1 MKAYPITVLCKV
13 MEVSR
18 SGFYKYLEIQVTKQ
32 IDQDFEL
39 ISKVKE
45 IFVGSRGSY
54 GARRIAKKLSKDGQ
68 ETNRHQARK
77 LMLKAGVSVKAK
89 RKFKITTDS
98 KHNLPVAK
106 NILNRNF
113 DVKLADMVWC
123 TDITYLWTRQGWLF
137 LAVVIDLFS
146 RKIVGWS
153 IDTHMRVSL
162 VKDALKMAWWKRK
175 PGKDL
180 IHHSDRGSQYASH
193 EYQDLLNEYRFISSM
208 SRKGNCWDNA
218 VAESFF
224 HTLKTECVYK
234 KTYST
239 KKEARSDVIEYIEMF
254 YNCNRL
260 HSSIGYNSPN
270 EFEKSFKYKKVD

>member
-1 MKAYPITVLCKV
+1 MV
-13 MEVSR
+13 VSR
-18 SGFYKYLEIQVTKQ
+18 SGFYKYLRIQATKQ
-32 IDQDFEL
+32 IDQDFKL

-45 IFVGSRGSY
+45 IFFKSRGTY
-54 GARRIAKKLSKDGQ
+54 GARRIAKKLSKDGR
-68 ETNRHQARK
+68 ETNRHQAGK
-77 LMLKAGVSVKAK
+77 LMLKAGVSVKIK
-89 RKFKITTDS
+89 KKFKVTTDS

-113 DVKLADMVWC
+113 DVKSANMVWC

-153 IDTHMRVSL
+153 INTHMRVSL
-162 VKDALKMAWWKRK
+162 VEDALKMAWWKRK
-175 PGKDL
+175 PGKGL

-193 EYQDLLNEYRFISSM
+193 EYQDLLNEYKFIGSM

-218 VAESFF
+218 VTESFF

-239 KKEARSDVIEYIEMF
+239 KEDARSDVIDYIEMF
-254 YNCNRL
+254 YNCYRL

-270 EFEKSFKYKKVD
+270 EFEKNLKYNEVA

>member
-1 MKAYPITVLCKV
+1 

-77 LMLKAGVSVKAK
+77 LMFKAGVSVKAK
-89 RKFKITTDS
+89 RKFKVTTDS

-180 IHHSDRGSQYASH
+180 IHHSDSGSQYASH

-218 VAESFF
+218 VVERFF
-224 HTLKTECVYK
+224 RSLKTEQTNHYRYVNR
-234 KTYST
+234 
-239 KKEARSDVIEYIEMF
+239 EAARRDVVDYILMF
-254 YNCNRL
+254 YNSQRL
-260 HSSIGYNSPN
+260 HSTLGYRSPAD
-270 EFEKSFKYKKVD
+270 FEAEYQQLQNVA